1 MAGVSRTPVLAIGGT
16 RGTGRLV
23 AERLHDASRSVRVLA
38 RNPAQ
43 ARRSLPAG
51 IDIVAGDLTRPDSLQ
66 PALSGVAHIVFTAGI
81 RSGYPALEAR
91 VRAVEFDG
99 VRHALAAALATC
111 FAGRFVY
118 MNSMGADVDSLPAR
132 LLNLYKGNALR
143 WRRQGED
150 EIRRS
155 GLDYAIVRAGFLLN
169 AGGGRRALLVSQHPL
184 PLAVRYRISRADV
197 AATLVACIE
206 HPAASRVTFELA
218 WAPGPQTTPV
228 ESSLSALH
236 RDAPTRDVREGSV
249 PERRD
254 EHA

>member
-1 MAGVSRTPVLAIGGT
+1 MAGVSRTPVLVIGGT

-23 AERLHDASRSVRVLA
+23 AEHLHDASRPVRVLA

-51 IDIVAGDLTRPDSLQ
+51 IDIAAGDLTRPDSLR
-66 PALSGVAHIVFTAGI
+66 AVFAGVAHVVFTAGI

-99 VRHALAAALATC
+99 LRHALAAALATG

-118 MNSMGADVDSLPAR
+118 MNSMGVDVDSLPAR

-143 WRRQGED
+143 WRRRGED

-169 AGGGRRALLVSQHPL
+169 AGGGRRALAVSQAPL

-197 AATLVACIE
+197 AATLVACID
-206 HPAASRVTFELA
+206 HPTASRVTFELA
-218 WAPGPQTTPV
+218 WGPGPRTTPV
-228 ESSLSALH
+228 ESTLAGLH
-236 RDAPTRDVREGSV
+236 RDAPARDVQEGSV
-249 PERRD
+249 PGRRD